1 MEIPLCPY
9 DSCRLL
15 SVILPT
21 FVDKPFT
28 KEASFDFVRFKR
40 VAYIAQRLMD
50 DIVDL
55 EEEKIDAIL
64 AKIKQDNEPDDIK
77 DREMKLW
84 FKIKEKLL
92 QGRRTG
98 LSAIGL
104 ADVAAML
111 NIRYDD
117 CADIAEEIYK
127 TLALASYESSIDM
140 AEERGAFPIQDL
152 NLDLN
157 SPYINRILAELSPEI
172 NDKFINNGR
181 RNIANL
187 TIPPSGTLSL
197 MSKINQFAG
206 PGITSGIE
214 PVFMPIHKRRR
225 KVNPDHPNK
234 SFQDK
239 NGDWWEEYNVIHE
252 GFKQW
257 FIIASGCEHCPEVA
271 LDRLNKADKYA
282 IQEIL
287 EHSPYYK
294 SSAMEI
300 DPLKKIKMLGR
311 VQKWIDH
318 AISQTTN
325 LPATATIHDVEN
337 IYIEAWKNGLKGITV
352 YRDGCRNGVL
362 ISADEKK
369 KEEFKQHDAPKRPKS
384 LTCDVRKIIVK
395 GKEWV
400 VCIGL
405 YEQKPYEVFAFENK
419 WDMFKKDNQYKG
431 FINKVAGGD
440 YDLYIPGIATF
451 ENITDEMTQGEEDRT
466 RMISTSLRHG
476 ANVKFIIE
484 QLNKSKNIDITSFS
498 KAIARAL
505 KYYIKDGEV
514 AGESCP
520 LCGGKIIYKDGC
532 KECADCGEYSKC
544 G

>member
-1 MEIPLCPY
+1 M
-9 DSCRLL
+9 
-15 SVILPT
+15 
-21 FVDKPFT
+21 
-28 KEASFDFVRFKR
+28 
-40 VAYIAQRLMD
+40 
-50 DIVDL
+50 
-55 EEEKIDAIL
+55 
-64 AKIKQDNEPDDIK
+64 
-77 DREMKLW
+77 
-84 FKIKEKLL
+84 
-92 QGRRTG
+92 
-98 LSAIGL
+98 
-104 ADVAAML
+104 
-111 NIRYDD
+111 
-117 CADIAEEIYK
+117 
-127 TLALASYESSIDM
+127 
-140 AEERGAFPIQDL
+140 
-152 NLDLN
+152 
-157 SPYINRILAELSPEI
+157 
-172 NDKFINNGR
+172 NDKFCYNGR

-197 MSKINQFAG
+197 MAKIA
-206 PGITSGIE
+206 SGIE

-239 NGDWWEEYNVIHE
+239 NGDWWEEYEILHPKY
-252 GFKQW
+252 KQW
-257 FIIASGCEHCPEVA
+257 
-271 LDRLNKADKYA
+271 LDLQPIVLQGEPLR
-282 IQEIL
+282 
-287 EHSPYYK
+287 SPYYK

-325 LPATATIHDVEN
+325 LPSTATIHDVEN

-352 YRDGCRNGVL
+352 YRDGCRDGVL

-440 YDLYIPGIATF
+440 YDLHIPGIATF

-505 KYYIKDGEV
+505 KYYIKDGETS
-514 AGESCP
+514 GESCP